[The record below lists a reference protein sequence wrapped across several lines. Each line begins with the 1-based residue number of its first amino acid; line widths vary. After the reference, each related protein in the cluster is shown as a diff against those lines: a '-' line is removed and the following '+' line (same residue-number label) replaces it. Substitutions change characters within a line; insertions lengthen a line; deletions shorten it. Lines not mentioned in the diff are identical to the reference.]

1 MTPSQMGALY
11 SAIHAD
17 PIAKEAA
24 RVGNDQAVSDRL
36 NLPTVLVHRRI
47 SAGQLLR
54 WSAARAVMQKLQ
66 SEATNGTNGKKS
78 ISQAALAMLQ
88 AGTAELQLDA
98 EVMGMINHLVPDVL
112 SADDVADLLQRCAEH
127 ISVAEQA
134 IGRQCTVADV
144 GEVLLVDRPNGKIPR
159 MEAV

>member
-17 PIAKEAA
+17 PTAKEAA
-24 RVGNDQAVSDRL
+24 RIGNDQAVSDRL

-88 AGTAELQLDA
+88 AGTAELQLDT

-112 SADDVADLLQRCAEH
+112 SADDVADLLQRCAER

-134 IGRQCTVADV
+134 IGRLATIADV
-144 GEVLLVDRPNGKIPR
+144 GLVMQIDRPNGKIPR
-159 MEAV
+159 MEVV

>member
-11 SAIHAD
+11 SAIHAA

-88 AGTAELQLDA
+88 AGTAELQLDT
-98 EVMGMINHLVPDVL
+98 EVMGMVNHLVPDVL

-144 GEVLLVDRPNGKIPR
+144 GEVLLVDRPGGKIPK
-159 MEAV
+159 VTVI

>member
-17 PIAKEAA
+17 PVAKEAA
-24 RVGNDQAVSDRL
+24 RIGDDQAVSDRL

-78 ISQAALAMLQ
+78 ISQAALTMLQ
-88 AGTAELQLDA
+88 AGTAELVLDA
-98 EVMGMINHLVPDVL
+98 EVLGMINHLVPDVL

-134 IGRQCTVADV
+134 IGRQCNVADV
-144 GEVLLVDRPNGKIPR
+144 GEVLLVDRPGGKIPK
-159 MEAV
+159 VTVI

>member
-98 EVMGMINHLVPDVL
+98 EVMGMVNHLVPDVL

-144 GEVLLVDRPNGKIPR
+144 GAVLAIDRPDGKIPR
-159 MEAV
+159 MEVV

>member
-1 MTPSQMGALY
+1 MTPNQMGALY

-88 AGTAELQLDA
+88 ARTAELQLDT
-98 EVMGMINHLVPDVL
+98 EVMGMVNHLVPDVL

-144 GEVLLVDRPNGKIPR
+144 GDVLLVDRPGGKIPK
-159 MEAV
+159 EQVL

>member
-1 MTPSQMGALY
+1 MGALY

-24 RVGNDQAVSDRL
+24 RVGNDQAASDRL
-36 NLPTVLVHRRI
+36 NLPTILVHRRI
-47 SAGQLLR
+47 SSGQLLR

-66 SEATNGTNGKKS
+66 SEAANGTNGKKS
-78 ISQAALAMLQ
+78 ISQAALTMLES
-88 AGTAELQLDA
+88 GTPELVLDT
-98 EVMGMINHLVPDVL
+98 EVTGMINHLVPDVL

-127 ISVAEQA
+127 ISVAEQS

>member
-17 PIAKEAA
+17 PVAEESA
-24 RVGNDQAVSDRL
+24 RVGNDQAVADRL

-78 ISQAALAMLQ
+78 ISQAALTMLQ
-88 AGTAELQLDA
+88 SGTSELVLDA
-98 EVMGMINHLVPDVL
+98 EVMAMVNHLVPDVL
-112 SADDVADLLQRCAEH
+112 STDDVADLLQRCAEH

-134 IGRQCTVADV
+134 IGRQCTVVDI

>member
-17 PIAKEAA
+17 PVAKEAA
-24 RVGNDQAVSDRL
+24 RVGDDQAVSDRL

-78 ISQAALAMLQ
+78 ISQAALTMLQ
-88 AGTAELQLDA
+88 AGTAELVLDA
-98 EVMGMINHLVPDVL
+98 EVLGMINHLVPDVL

-134 IGRQCTVADV
+134 IGRQCNVADV
-144 GEVLLVDRPNGKIPR
+144 GEVLLVDRPGGKIPK
-159 MEAV
+159 EQVL

>member
-1 MTPSQMGALY
+1 MTPNQMGALY

-98 EVMGMINHLVPDVL
+98 EVMGMVNHLVPDVL

-134 IGRQCTVADV
+134 IERQCTVADV

>member
-1 MTPSQMGALY
+1 MTPNQMGALY

-88 AGTAELQLDA
+88 AGTAELQLDT
-98 EVMGMINHLVPDVL
+98 EVMGMVNHLVPDVL

-127 ISVAEQA
+127 ISVAEQS

-144 GEVLLVDRPNGKIPR
+144 GEVLLVDRPGGKIPR
-159 MEAV
+159 MEAI

>member
-98 EVMGMINHLVPDVL
+98 EVMGMVNHLVPDVL
-112 SADDVADLLQRCAEH
+112 SADDVVDLLRRCEEK
-127 ISVAEQA
+127 ISVAEQT
-134 IGRQCTVADV
+134 IGRHATVADV
-144 GEVLLVDRPNGKIPR
+144 GEAMAIDRPDGKIHAT
-159 MEAV
+159 EAV

>member
-17 PIAKEAA
+17 PTAKEAA
-24 RVGNDQAVSDRL
+24 CVGNDQAVSDRL

-88 AGTAELQLDA
+88 AGTAEVQLDA
-98 EVMGMINHLVPDVL
+98 EVMGMVNHLVPDVL
-112 SADDVADLLQRCAEH
+112 SSDDVADLLQRCAEH

>member
-1 MTPSQMGALY
+1 MTPNQMGALY

-17 PIAKEAA
+17 PVAKEFA
-24 RVGNDQAVSDRL
+24 RVGNDQAVADRL

-47 SAGQLLR
+47 SAGRLLR

-78 ISQAALAMLQ
+78 ISQAALTMLQ
-88 AGTAELQLDA
+88 SGTAELVLDG
-98 EVMGMINHLVPDVL
+98 EVMGMVNHLVPDVL

-127 ISVAEQA
+127 ISTAEQV
-134 IGRQCTVADV
+134 IGRQCTVGDV

>member
-1 MTPSQMGALY
+1 MGALY

-47 SAGQLLR
+47 GAGQLLR

-78 ISQAALAMLQ
+78 ISQAALTMLES
-88 AGTAELQLDA
+88 GTSELQLDT

-127 ISVAEQA
+127 ISVAEQS

-159 MEAV
+159 TEVL

>member
-11 SAIHAD
+11 SAVHAD

-98 EVMGMINHLVPDVL
+98 EVMGMVNHLVPDVL

-144 GEVLLVDRPNGKIPR
+144 GEVLLVDRPGGKIPK
-159 MEAV
+159 VTVI

>member
-1 MTPSQMGALY
+1 MTPNQMGALY

-17 PIAKEAA
+17 PTAKESA

-127 ISVAEQA
+127 ISVAEQS

-144 GEVLLVDRPNGKIPR
+144 GEVLLVDRPGGKIPK
-159 MEAV
+159 VTVI

>member
-1 MTPSQMGALY
+1 MGALY

-17 PIAKEAA
+17 PAAKEAA
-24 RVGNDQAVSDRL
+24 RVGDDQAVSDRL

-78 ISQAALAMLQ
+78 ISQAALTMLQ
-88 AGTAELQLDA
+88 AGTAELVLDA
-98 EVMGMINHLVPDVL
+98 EVLGMINHLVPDVL

-127 ISVAEQA
+127 ISVAEQS

-159 MEAV
+159 TEVV

>member
-1 MTPSQMGALY
+1 MTPNQMGALY

-17 PIAKEAA
+17 PTAKEAA

-88 AGTAELQLDA
+88 AGTAELQLDT

-112 SADDVADLLQRCAEH
+112 SADDVADLLQRCAEY

-144 GEVLLVDRPNGKIPR
+144 GEVLLVDRPGGKIPR
-159 MEAV
+159 MEAL

>member
-98 EVMGMINHLVPDVL
+98 EVMGMVNHLVPDVL
-112 SADDVADLLQRCAEH
+112 SSDDVADLLQRCAEH
-127 ISVAEQA
+127 IGVAEQA

-144 GEVLLVDRPNGKIPR
+144 GEVLLVDRPGGKIPK
-159 MEAV
+159 EQVL

>member
-1 MTPSQMGALY
+1 MGALY

-24 RVGNDQAVSDRL
+24 RVGDDQAVSDRL

-88 AGTAELQLDA
+88 AGTAELQLDT
-98 EVMGMINHLVPDVL
+98 EVMGMVNHLVPDVL

-127 ISVAEQA
+127 ISVAEQS

-144 GEVLLVDRPNGKIPR
+144 GEVLLVDRPGGKIPQ

>member
-17 PIAKEAA
+17 PVAKEAA
-24 RVGNDQAVSDRL
+24 RIGDDQAVSDRL

-78 ISQAALAMLQ
+78 ISQAALTMLQ
-88 AGTAELQLDA
+88 AGTAELVLDA
-98 EVMGMINHLVPDVL
+98 EVLGMINHLVPDVL

-134 IGRQCTVADV
+134 IGRQCNVADV
-144 GEVLLVDRPNGKIPR
+144 GEVLLVDRPGGKIPK
-159 MEAV
+159 EQVL

>member
-17 PIAKEAA
+17 PVAKEAA
-24 RVGNDQAVSDRL
+24 RVGDDQAVSDRL

-78 ISQAALAMLQ
+78 ISQAALTMLQ
-88 AGTAELQLDA
+88 AGTAELVLDA
-98 EVMGMINHLVPDVL
+98 EVLGMINHLVPDVL

-134 IGRQCTVADV
+134 IGRQCKVADV
-144 GEVLLVDRPNGKIPR
+144 GEVLLVDRPGGKIPR

>member
-11 SAIHAD
+11 SSIHAD
-17 PIAKEAA
+17 SVAEEAA
-24 RVGNDQAVSDRL
+24 RIGDDQAVSDRL
-36 NLPTVLVHRRI
+36 NLPTILVHRRI

-78 ISQAALAMLQ
+78 ISQAALTMLQ
-88 AGTAELQLDA
+88 AGTAELVLDA
-98 EVMGMINHLVPDVL
+98 EALGMINHLVPDVL

-127 ISVAEQA
+127 ISVSEQA

-144 GEVLLVDRPNGKIPR
+144 GEVLLVDRPGGKIPK
-159 MEAV
+159 EQVL

>member
-88 AGTAELQLDA
+88 VGTAELQLDA

-134 IGRQCTVADV
+134 IGRQCTIADV
-144 GEVLLVDRPNGKIPR
+144 GEVLLVDRPNGKIPK
-159 MEAV
+159 VI

>member
-1 MTPSQMGALY
+1 MTPSQMGSLY
-11 SAIHAD
+11 AAIHAD
-17 PIAKEAA
+17 PIAKESA

-54 WSAARAVMQKLQ
+54 WLAARAVMQKLQ

-144 GEVLLVDRPNGKIPR
+144 GEVLLVDRPGGKIPK
-159 MEAV
+159 VTVI

>member
-144 GEVLLVDRPNGKIPR
+144 GEVLLVDRPNGKIPK
-159 MEAV
+159 VTVI

>member
-17 PIAKEAA
+17 PSAKEAA
-24 RVGNDQAVSDRL
+24 RVGDDQAVSDRL

-47 SAGQLLR
+47 SSGQLLR

-66 SEATNGTNGKKS
+66 AEATNGTNGKKS
-78 ISQAALAMLQ
+78 ISQAALTMLES
-88 AGTAELQLDA
+88 GTAELVLDT
-98 EVMGMINHLVPDVL
+98 EVTGMINHLVPDVL

-127 ISVAEQA
+127 ISVAEQS

-159 MEAV
+159 TEAV

>member
-1 MTPSQMGALY
+1 MTPNQMGALY

-88 AGTAELQLDA
+88 AGTAELQLDT

-159 MEAV
+159 MEVV

>member
-1 MTPSQMGALY
+1 MTPNQMGALY

-17 PIAKEAA
+17 SVAKEAA

-144 GEVLLVDRPNGKIPR
+144 GEVLLVDRPGGKIPK
-159 MEAV
+159 VTVI